1 LRIANGKTYVGTG
14 IVVVVVVDVLVD
26 DVVDVVV
33 AIDVLVDVVG
43 AIVVVESAQPRRLT
57 PTTTR
62 EISLALIPSP

>member
-1 LRIANGKTYVGTG
+1 M
-14 IVVVVVVDVLVD
+14 VVVDVDDVLVVD

-33 AIDVLVDVVG
+33 DIEVVG

-57 PTTTR
+57 PRTTR

>member
-1 LRIANGKTYVGTG
+1 LRIAKGKTYAGTG
-14 IVVVVVVDVLVD
+14 IVVVVDVVDDVVVD

-33 AIDVLVDVVG
+33 DIDVVG
-43 AIVVVESAQPRRLT
+43 AVVVVESAQPRRLT